1 MRVRDEKNTEALKQ
15 ELLARLAS
23 CEKRQQE
30 AAEKARTIVVED
42 EVKIVQPHPE
52 KEPLLEK
59 IRLYEEK
66 KEEQRRKEDP
76 AACGR
81 EGKTAAAA
89 QCGANNHRSARR
101 KTAVAGK
108 DSAVRTAE
116 SGAGKI
122 KIIENLNTRSVARFA
137 TGLLAVWRE
146 T

>member
-30 AAEKARTIVVED
+30 AVEKARTIVVED

-66 KEEQRRKEDP
+66 KEEQRRKEERQIQQLV
-76 AACGR
+76 AEKEKLLR
-81 EGKTAAAA
+81 LR
-89 QCGANNHRSARR
+89 N
-101 KTAVAGK
+101 AVPTTI
-108 DSAVRTAE
+108 DLRAE
-116 SGAGKI
+116 KQQLLEKI
-122 KIIENLNTRSVARFA
+122 RLYEQQKAEQAK
-137 TGLLAVWRE
+137 
-146 T
+146 